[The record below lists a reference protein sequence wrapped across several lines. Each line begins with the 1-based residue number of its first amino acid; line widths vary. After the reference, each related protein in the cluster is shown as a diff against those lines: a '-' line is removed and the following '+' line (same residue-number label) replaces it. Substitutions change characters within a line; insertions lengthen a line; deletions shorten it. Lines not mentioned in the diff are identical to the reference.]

1 MKVPT
6 IQRRY
11 KLLFCGAGLLAFVL
25 AFAMGLRAADER
37 FDLKVRQ
44 DFFAGFAGDK
54 VALVRG
60 MSAAD
65 AVLKQNPKDAEAMV
79 WHGTGLFSQAGA
91 AFRAG
96 DQDSGMEL
104 FTKAMTEMDAAVDL
118 EPNRIAVRIPR
129 GAVLLKASVYMPQEV
144 AASLIEK
151 GISDYEKAY
160 DIQKD
165 HLADMGEHPRGE
177 LLFGLADAYSRL
189 GNTAKAQVYFQ
200 RVTADMKGTVYA
212 SRAAKWLETKSL
224 TKPESGCVGCHIK

>member
-25 AFAMGLRAADER
+25 AFAMGMRAADER
-37 FDLKVRQ
+37 FDLKARQ

-54 VALVRG
+54 VALGRG

-65 AVLKQNPKDAEAMV
+65 AVLNQNPKDAEAMV

-96 DQDSGMEL
+96 DQDTGMEL

-129 GAVLLKASVYMPQEV
+129 GAVLL
-144 AASLIEK
+144 
-151 GISDYEKAY
+151 
-160 DIQKD
+160 
-165 HLADMGEHPRGE
+165 
-177 LLFGLADAYSRL
+177 
-189 GNTAKAQVYFQ
+189 
-200 RVTADMKGTVYA
+200 
-212 SRAAKWLETKSL
+212 
-224 TKPESGCVGCHIK
+224 